1 MLCAANTLDS
11 VKRDHRFELH
21 RAVVASE
28 RAATELL
35 ADWLKK
41 LMCLPVSEVRTVD
54 EASLERKGSSLSEK
68 RGCVRATNALPRNL
82 TCLRIWL
89 LWFSCYSRDN
99 LTRTPKKGF

>member
-21 RAVVASE
+21 RVVVASE

-41 LMCLPVSEVRTVD
+41 VEVFAR
-54 EASLERKGSSLSEK
+54 ERSSDGGRSKLGKK
-68 RGCVRATNALPRNL
+68 RELFKRETWLHPRNQRFTEKPDL
-82 TCLRIWL
+82 SSDLVVMVFMLFT
-89 LWFSCYSRDN
+89 
-99 LTRTPKKGF
+99 